1 MVRQVLEGDGG
12 AGVLGWVSLHLFVWP
27 GMSRPLPW
35 LQRRVTEKVVDERT
49 ALKWQSPENPQR
61 TVSRGSGLGR
71 ALQRKTAS
79 IARATGGLHRLVQQ
93 QKEW

>member
-49 ALKWQSPENPQR
+49 ALINHFLCYPSQFKGRMGYSQIVPLKSPLTQR
-61 TVSRGSGLGR
+61 VY
-71 ALQRKTAS
+71 
-79 IARATGGLHRLVQQ
+79 
-93 QKEW
+93 